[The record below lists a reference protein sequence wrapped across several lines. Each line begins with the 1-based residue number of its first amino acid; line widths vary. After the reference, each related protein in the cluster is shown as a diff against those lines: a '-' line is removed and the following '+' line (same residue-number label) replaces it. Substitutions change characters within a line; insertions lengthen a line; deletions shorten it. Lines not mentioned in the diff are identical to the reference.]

1 MALANSFKR
10 ISPLDLNKNVTI
22 GVQFPLDRENLQRGS
37 ETSKEQAR
45 TDLMNLILTEPGER
59 VFLLDYGVGLKR
71 FLFEQ
76 GDQNTLSDIETAL
89 RARIEK
95 QIEFYLPQISLI
107 NTFTE
112 FIENE
117 NTLYIKIAY
126 KYIKIVY
133 KCMHKAYTCIK

>member
-95 QIEFYLPQISLI
+95 QIEFYLPQISLKDIFCYFNEEI
-107 NTFTE
+107 NTLTV
-112 FIENE
+112 
-117 NTLYIKIAY
+117 
-126 KYIKIVY
+126 KIVY
-133 KCMHKAYTCIK
+133 NYRLDNTKDAIQLNFKR